1 MGAPRAAFVAFLYVQ
16 NYRKILKLF
25 VKGSVHC
32 SVQMRFCGEQER
44 KLRGQ
49 VWAGVRSE
57 DGDRIAVKGGVA
69 GRMEAG
75 PGRS

>member
-1 MGAPRAAFVAFLYVQ
+1 MGAPHAAFVAFLYVQ

-25 VKGSVHC
+25 VKGSVRC
-32 SVQMRFCGEQER
+32 SVQMRFCREQER

-49 VWAGVRSE
+49 VWVCSE
-57 DGDRIAVKGGVA
+57 DGDGIAVKGGVA